1 MGTHRT
7 EGHRAPLPT
16 PGHSSKK
23 DKPPTII
30 GEYEIISTLGTG
42 SFGKVKLARH
52 VKTGLKVAMKFISK
66 RKISTAE
73 MSNRVHREIQYLSLL
88 RHPHI
93 IKLYDVISSPSD
105 IVMVIEYLSG
115 ELFDYIVKRG
125 KMPEDEARRFFQQI
139 MSALDYCHSH
149 NIVHRDLKPENL
161 LLDENLNVKIAD
173 FGLSNI
179 MRDGDFLKTSCGS
192 PNYAAPEVISG
203 KLYAGPEIDIW
214 SCGVIL
220 FVMLCGRLP
229 FDDDHIPLL
238 FKKIN
243 GGIFS
248 LPPFL
253 SAEAR
258 SLLTKMLTVDS
269 NKRIKL
275 HEIRQLPWFQKDLP
289 AYLFPPTH
297 FSTDDD
303 DNSHGNQSGDNN
315 SRGRR
320 GSDLSGCQ
328 TPSEELNLPSPSSST
343 DVKGS
348 LKAEAYHIE
357 DGPDHEGR
365 RREWVEGLGVV
376 DQEIVD
382 DLCDKIKELSSDEV
396 WTKLQEGGD
405 RELRIAY
412 QLCRDNKRMM
422 EGSHYDDAEAIQSFY
437 APPGDPNARKPTL
450 RRKPQHRDTDED
462 KPTSSTASSEV
473 RLAAARPNT
482 IRVLDSSLRY
492 PTTDDSSLRPRPLLQ
507 RFNSPLKNF
516 AQPLTPTE
524 GSSHQGSQAPTPP
537 SGPNAQTSKRLR
549 QRWHFGIRSR
559 SEPMEVMLEIYRT
572 LKTLKMEW
580 KAKPSDGTAEGD
592 KDKSDE
598 GAKDRERE
606 RAEESDKQ
614 RRRREEEERI
624 KKAQELYFV
633 ETRCRMDD
641 VMVRMDLQL
650 YRIDD
655 QNYLVDFRNL
665 GYRAI
670 KPEVT
675 SGSGLSSTVSSTLPT
690 PLSAPNS
697 IEPSPLVT
705 PTLGHQPE
713 SMFAAAVP
721 STSVPRSPPPPIP
734 IANTADELRTRKP
747 DLLGHRRAG
756 DASTST
762 SGATGSQL
770 QPLKKRGAATE
781 VSSPYLFLECAVRLI
796 VELASPAGASDP
808 PPPPA
813 QAAA

>member
-16 PGHSSKK
+16 PGQSTKR
-23 DKPPTII
+23 PTVI

-289 AYLFPPTH
+289 SYLFPPTH
-297 FSTDDD
+297 FSTDDSDGNPHHRSGESGGQTD
-303 DNSHGNQSGDNN
+303 DGG
-315 SRGRR
+315 SR
-320 GSDLSGCQ
+320 
-328 TPSEELNLPSPSSST
+328 TPSSEGDMDSLSPSA
-343 DVKGS
+343 VKAA
-348 LKAEAYHIE
+348 AETYHIE
-357 DGPDHEGR
+357 GGGPEHEGR

-382 DLCDKIKELSSDEV
+382 DLCGKIKELSSDEV
-396 WTKLQEGGD
+396 WMKLKEGGD

-437 APPGDPNARKPTL
+437 APPGDPTARKPTL
-450 RRKPQHRDTDED
+450 RKKPQHRDTEDD
-462 KPTSSTASSEV
+462 KPSSSTASSEV
-473 RLAAARPNT
+473 RLAAGRPNT
-482 IRVLDSSLRY
+482 IRVLESSLRH
-492 PTTDDSSLRPRPLLQ
+492 PTSDDNSLHPSRPRPLLQ
-507 RFNSPLKNF
+507 RFNSPLKNI

-524 GSSHQGSQAPTPP
+524 GSSSAQTSQAPTPP
-537 SGPNAQTSKRLR
+537 SASTTAKRLR

-580 KAKPSDGTAEGD
+580 KAKPRDAVDGILGEEGE
-592 KDKSDE
+592 E
-598 GAKDRERE
+598 GSKERERE
-606 RAEESDKQ
+606 RGEETEKQ

-665 GYRAI
+665 GYRPI
-670 KPEVT
+670 KPEGASH
-675 SGSGLSSTVSSTLPT
+675 SGPSSNVSSSLPT
-690 PLSAPNS
+690 PLSGPNS
-697 IEPSPLVT
+697 VDPSPLVT
-705 PTLGHQPE
+705 PQLGHQPE
-713 SMFAAAVP
+713 SVFTPA
-721 STSVPRSPPPPIP
+721 STSLPRSPPTP
-734 IANTADELRTRKP
+734 NTADELRSRKP

-756 DASTST
+756 DTSTST
-762 SGATGSQL
+762 AGGTGGGSQL
-770 QPLKKRGAATE
+770 STSQHPKRGGGATE

-808 PPPPA
+808 PPPSA
-813 QAAA
+813 NQAS